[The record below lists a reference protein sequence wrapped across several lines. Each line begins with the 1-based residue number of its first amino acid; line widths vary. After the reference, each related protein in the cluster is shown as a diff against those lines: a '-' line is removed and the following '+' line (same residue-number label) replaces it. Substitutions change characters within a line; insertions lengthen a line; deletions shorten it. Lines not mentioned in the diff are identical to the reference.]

1 MSTKDFLAALVGKS
15 DADATVA
22 SVIEMLLAIEDCEQV
37 KCLCDLRGRT
47 VVSPCCPQR
56 ERERER
62 ERKREREKERE
73 RERASER
80 ARESERE
87 RETLLGNSVRNGG
100 SFRAHTNAILLGVWL
115 KIDSSA
121 K

>member
-22 SVIEMLLAIEDCEQV
+22 SVIEMLLAIEDFEQV
-37 KCLCDLRGRT
+37 KCLCDLRVRT

-62 ERKREREKERE
+62 EKERE
-73 RERASER
+73 RERERKRESDR